1 MRRLACT
8 LAVGAVLAAPAAA
21 EAHTLTIG
29 LALAKARS
37 YAAALAAVTWPTQDA
52 TSQVTRCVRVS
63 PHVVNCAFFTVSQA
77 DPVIQ
82 RRFRCDETVQIYYA
96 TPRSRYRHIRP
107 IGMPRCQR
115 E

>member
-1 MRRLACT
+1 MRRLACILVLGAF
-8 LAVGAVLAAPAAA
+8 LAVPAAA
-21 EAHTLTIG
+21 EGHTLTLG

-37 YAAALAAVTWPTQDA
+37 YAAALAAVTWPTQEA

-63 PHVVNCAFFTVSQA
+63 PHAVNCALFTVSEA

-82 RRFRCDETVQIYYA
+82 RRFRCDETVQIYYS
-96 TPRSRYRHIRP
+96 TPRSRYRHTRP
-107 IGMPRCQR
+107 IGMPRCRR

>member
-1 MRRLACT
+1 MRRLACI
-8 LAVGAVLAAPAAA
+8 LALGAILATPAAA
-21 EAHTLTIG
+21 EGHTLTVG

-52 TSQVTRCVRVS
+52 TSQVTRCVRVT
-63 PHVVNCAFFTVSQA
+63 PHVVNCEFFTVSQA

>member
-1 MRRLACT
+1 MRRLACI
-8 LAVGAVLAAPAAA
+8 LAVGIVLAVPAAA

-52 TSQVTRCVRVS
+52 TSQVTRCVRVTR
-63 PHVVNCAFFTVSQA
+63 HAVNCAFFTLSES

-82 RRFRCDETVQIYYA
+82 RRFRCDETVQVYYA
-96 TPRSRYRHIRP
+96 TPRSLYRHTRP
-107 IGMPRCQR
+107 IGMPRCGR